1 MGNYADASTLPR
13 PVGATPQAARR
24 ESYPPQKACPL
35 NKLTPRTSLYQ
46 SGTTLL
52 PLNSHLSTLTFAY
65 LSSTPYSLALT
76 RLQIIFENDQFL
88 VSDKPPCLMIH
99 PSKPGGPRT
108 VLDELKQI
116 LAFELLNGG
125 KISLINRLDR
135 ETSGLV
141 LVGKK
146 TETAHR
152 LHRLMERSEIRK
164 TYTAIVT
171 GWPQAELFT
180 VSQPLL
186 RQGRVRPSRI
196 WLKQAVHPD
205 GYPSTTEFKVL
216 QQFTRKEGAFSV
228 IQAEPKTGRTHQ
240 IRVHLSFA
248 GHPIVGDK
256 IYGPDETCYLE
267 FINSGWTKALE
278 CKLLLPRQALHATRL
293 AFTLEHEN
301 FELTAQLPPDMANF
315 VKA

>member
-1 MGNYADASTLPR
+1 MEG
-13 PVGATPQAARR
+13 GAP
-24 ESYPPQKACPL
+24 SPP
-35 NKLTPRTSLYQ
+35 LTP
-46 SGTTLL
+46 
-52 PLNSHLSTLTFAY
+52 HLSPLTFAY
-65 LSSTPYSLALT
+65 LSSTPYSSALT

-88 VSDKPPCLMIH
+88 VIDKPPCLMIH

-146 TETAHR
+146 PETAHR

-171 GWPQAELFT
+171 GWPQGELFR

-186 RQGRVRPSRI
+186 RQARVRPSRI

-248 GHPIVGDK
+248 GHPVVGDK

-267 FINSGWTKALE
+267 FINSGWTTALE

-301 FELTAQLPPDMANF
+301 FEFTAQLPPDMANF